1 MVFLHM
7 NMKNY
12 EEKQENL
19 DGKTPIETFN
29 RLLEN
34 PLNRVF
40 ILYYMEGCGPCN
52 AVRPEWEKL
61 KNTMKTIEKREDIA
75 IVDVDQVLSN
85 KLKNMKEPE
94 HFPTMRFVTDQ
105 GNVSENYED
114 SDIQTKDRTIDS
126 FVEWIHSKT
135 NNMKGGKRKYMST
148 KNQSQKK
155 RKNQTKRK
163 KKGGKWSWKYK
174 HSIHCKRPKGFSQKQ
189 YCKYS
194 FRSRHHGK

>member
-1 MVFLHM
+1 M